1 MAHDN
6 QGGAR
11 GGRYNQGD
19 NRYQMNSY
27 QPYVFRPNFM
37 KNTDGERKHS
47 SRKVIDWTGACVQT
61 LLSRR
66 FKRSFKDR
74 SNFQPLSTNI
84 LKTETPSSLP
94 HLPANCV
101 TTRFVRTATN
111 KQKCPVYQIVWT
123 PDGRRLVTGAA
134 SGEFTLWN
142 GMAFNFETILQAH
155 DQPVRAMS
163 WSNDGHWLAT
173 GDQSGYIKYWQQ
185 NMCNCCMYQAHKDQ
199 PCRGIS
205 FAPTD
210 QKFAS
215 CSDDGTVRVWDFYT
229 RSEERILRGHGS
241 DVKQVDWHPSK
252 GIIAS
257 GSKDLQSP
265 IKLWDPKGGVSITTL
280 YAHKGTVMDIQWN
293 KNGHWLASAARDHLV
308 KIFDI
313 RNLKQ
318 EYQILRGHKKE
329 AFSLSWHPV
338 HEGLISTGGSEGSII
353 FWYIG
358 EEQPLGMVEGGHE
371 SLIWRMAWHPMG
383 HVLATASN
391 DHSTKFWSRAVTN
404 EVSLKDDIGSMK
416 GADLIADINKTQK
429 AESGLEEPEEEIE
442 IPGLGGWEEQP
453 PHLGVI
459 DYNNGSDR
467 PIRTGL
473 TLHNDAAPT
482 QEIPA
487 FSQER
492 KKMYVKP
499 VPKDYAKAWEQN
511 KEGEVLQEQGGWGG
525 GNQRPYGGPGPEM
538 LPYGHRFH
546 GHHDHRLNHRG
557 RGHHHNHGGR
567 GGHQNANQLPQQ
579 GSNYIQWDGGR

>member
-1 MAHDN
+1 
-6 QGGAR
+6 
-11 GGRYNQGD
+11 
-19 NRYQMNSY
+19 
-27 QPYVFRPNFM
+27 M
-37 KNTDGERKHS
+37 KNQDGERKQYG
-47 SRKVIDWTGACVQT
+47 RKVIDWTGACAQT
-61 LLSRR
+61 MLARR
-66 FKRSFKDR
+66 FKRAFKDR
-74 SNFQPLSTNI
+74 THFQPLASNI
-84 LKTETPSSLP
+84 LKNETPSSLP
-94 HLPANCV
+94 YLPANCV

-210 QKFAS
+210 VKFAS

-265 IKLWDPKGGVSITTL
+265 IKLWDPKGGISITTL

-313 RNLKQ
+313 RNLKT

-329 AFSLSWHPV
+329 AFSLAWHTV

-353 FWYIG
+353 FWLIG
-358 EEQPLGMVEGGHE
+358 EEQPLGQVEGGHE

-391 DHSTKFWSRAVTN
+391 DHSTKFWSRAVTSD
-404 EVSLKDDIGSMK
+404 VSLKDDISSLK
-416 GADLIADINKTQK
+416 GVELTETINKSLK
-429 AESGLEEPEEEIE
+429 SNDSVVEEEVEEEVE
-442 IPGLGGWEEQP
+442 IPGLGGWDEQSVNF
-453 PHLGVI
+453 HDNAEYYGGGGAV
-459 DYNNGSDR
+459 
-467 PIRTGL
+467 RTGL
-473 TLHNDAAPT
+473 TLHTDPVPT
-482 QEIPA
+482 HEVPS
-487 FSQER
+487 FTHER
-492 KKMYVKP
+492 KKIYTKP
-499 VPKDYAKAWEQN
+499 VPKDFAKAWEKN
-511 KEGEVLQEQGGWGG
+511 KEGEVLQQDQWGQ
-525 GNQRPYGGPGPEM
+525 QRYRGPGPGPE
-538 LPYGHRFH
+538 LHPYGHFQDR
-546 GHHDHRLNHRG
+546 RMRPNNRPP
-557 RGHHHNHGGR
+557 
-567 GGHQNANQLPQQ
+567 QQQ